1 MYGILID
8 DELSEIERAAAL
20 PGLIAVSLL
29 AIAEELHVMNER
41 AEQ

>member
-1 MYGILID
+1 MYEHLID
-8 DELSEIERAAAL
+8 VDLPETQRAAGL

-41 AEQ
+41 AG